1 MNWNK
6 EILKNFIQKIITN
19 HQFVVVSCR
28 EPYLHN
34 YSNQGIE
41 YITPASGLATA
52 IMPIMTACGGVW
64 IAHGSG
70 EADRDVVDASDHIA
84 VPPEDPKYTLRRVWL
99 SKEEEDGFYYGYA
112 NEGLWP
118 LSHIVYAR
126 PTFREKDWEMYR
138 LVNEKF
144 CDAVLQ
150 ELHGKPGFVFIQDYH
165 FALLPRLIKI
175 KRPDVVVA
183 QFWHIPWPNREA
195 FRVCPHGDD
204 ILDGLLG
211 NDILGFHLRY
221 HCLNFLDTI
230 NHNIEAI
237 VNYERFSVKR
247 QGRESLIRAFPI
259 SIDFDA
265 INEIARSKEIEKRL
279 LEIRRDFRVRGKWLG
294 VGIDRIDYTKGIIER
309 FTAIDRFLEKYP
321 AYRGKFVFMQ
331 LGPISRIH
339 IPKYREYNDTIL
351 HVMLEINDKWRIKD
365 WQPIIMKK
373 IHLSLAEVVAHY
385 RAADLC
391 IVSSIHDGMNLVAK
405 EFIAARIDND
415 GVLLLSQFTG
425 ASRELPEA
433 LLVNPLAVD
442 QFADQIRNG
451 LEMSLEEKNTRMTSM
466 RKKVERNNVF
476 RWAGHILEEM
486 KKQR

>member
-6 EILKNFIQKIITN
+6 DILKNFTKKMIAG
-19 HQFVVVSCR
+19 HQFIVVSCR
-28 EPYLHN
+28 EPYLHH

-41 YITPASGLATA
+41 YITPASGLTTA
-52 IMPIMTACGGVW
+52 IMPIMTACGGIW

-70 EADRDVVDASDHIA
+70 EADRDVVDAADHVA
-84 VPPEDPKYTLRRVWL
+84 VPPPDPKYTLRRIWL
-99 SKEEEDGFYYGYA
+99 DKEEEEGFYYGYA

-118 LSHIVYAR
+118 LSHIVYSR
-126 PTFREKDWEMYR
+126 PTFRERDWDMYR
-138 LVNEKF
+138 RVNEKF
-144 CDAVLQ
+144 CAAVLQ
-150 ELHGKPGFVFIQDYH
+150 ELHGRPGFVFIQDYH
-165 FALLPRLIKI
+165 FALLPRLIKTA
-175 KRPDVVVA
+175 RPDIVVA

-230 NHNIEAI
+230 NHNVEAI
-237 VNYERFSVKR
+237 VDYDRFSVTR
-247 QGRESLIRAFPI
+247 HGRKTLVRSFPI
-259 SIDFDA
+259 SVDFDA
-265 INEIARSKEIEKRL
+265 VNKIAGNPETEKKVC
-279 LEIRRDFRVRGKWLG
+279 EIRDDFRLRGKWLG

-309 FTAIDRFLEKYP
+309 FNAIDRFFEKYP
-321 AYRGKFVFMQ
+321 DYRGKFVFMQ

-339 IPKYREYNDTIL
+339 IAKYREYNDAVY
-351 HVMLEINDKWRIKD
+351 HVMLEINGRWKLKD

-373 IHLSLAEVVAHY
+373 VHLALADVVAYY
-385 RAADLC
+385 RAADMC

-405 EFIAARIDND
+405 EFVAARCDEG

-425 ASRELPEA
+425 AARELPEA
-433 LLVNPLAVD
+433 LMVNPLAID
-442 QFADQIRNG
+442 QFAEQIRSG
-451 LEMSLEEKNTRMTSM
+451 LEMPAAEKKKRMGSM
-466 RKKVERNNVF
+466 RNKVERNNVF